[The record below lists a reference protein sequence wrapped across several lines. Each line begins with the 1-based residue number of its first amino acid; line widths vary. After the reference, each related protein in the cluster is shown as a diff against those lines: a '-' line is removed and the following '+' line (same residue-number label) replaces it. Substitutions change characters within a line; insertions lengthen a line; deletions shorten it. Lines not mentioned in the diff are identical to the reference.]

1 MPRQVQWVAL
11 DLVVNVEK
19 VGTNSYGACVQ
30 LASVNFIRV
39 YFMHSMIMVEY

>member
-1 MPRQVQWVAL
+1 MLRKNQWVAL
-11 DLVVNVEK
+11 DLVVNIEK

-39 YFMHSMIMVEY
+39 YFVHSMIMVEY